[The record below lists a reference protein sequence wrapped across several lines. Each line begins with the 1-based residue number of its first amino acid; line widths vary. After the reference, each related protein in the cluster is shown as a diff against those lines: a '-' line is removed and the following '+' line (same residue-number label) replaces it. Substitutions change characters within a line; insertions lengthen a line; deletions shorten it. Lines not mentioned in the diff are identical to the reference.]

1 MFSLRSGLLAG
12 ALAFAGSALADSRS
26 ADVWLSRTV
35 EQVTDGRSVTTL
47 DQTFELSSLSSH
59 PQIVV
64 HSSGRVGRQSFPA
77 QLAEDGPSSP
87 ECRALTSAPA
97 C

>member
-1 MFSLRSGLLAG
+1 M
-12 ALAFAGSALADSRS
+12 
-26 ADVWLSRTV
+26 
-35 EQVTDGRSVTTL
+35 TTL
-47 DQTFELSSLSSH
+47 DQTFELSGLPFY

-97 C
+97 F